1 MNKQYTQTNKYK
13 NISFNELLECIK
25 INPNKNHKLNSIEI
39 KPIIKSQYN
48 SLESLGL
55 QNYNSY
61 NLTPSGILSIFAY
74 ILHQD
79 TYSMLPLSSKS
90 IMISEL
96 ATELQQKTDE
106 LKNTHL
112 SRKRKKI
119 HDLIGASYNS
129 PIMNDKEYLELFNG
143 LSFLTNN
150 NFILLKS
157 STSDDTKLEI
167 TDFTGSGYKGEIYF
181 SSDPINWKR
190 NTPVWIADYKGRWIS
205 TTESSEP
212 IHLLL
217 SIWLSHCEQNGWI
230 IQWPEIDGTKEYI
243 IEQLS
248 LLPTWNLTDKSHK
261 KDILSK
267 RLGKAK
273 VIELFTKWMM
283 KIEPEFDE

>member
-1 MNKQYTQTNKYK
+1 MNTNTTKYK
-13 NISFNELLECIK
+13 NISFNELNDCIK
-25 INPNKNHKLNSIEI
+25 NNPNKNHKLSSIEI

-55 QNYNSY
+55 KDYNSF
-61 NLTPSGILSIFAY
+61 NLTPSGILSMFTY

-79 TYSMLPLSSKS
+79 TYSILPLSSKS
-90 IMISEL
+90 TIISEL
-96 ATELQQKTDE
+96 ATTLQQKTDE

-129 PIMNDKEYLELFNG
+129 PVMDDKEYLELFNG

-157 STSDDTKLEI
+157 TTNDDTKLDLTE
-167 TDFTGSGYKGEIYF
+167 FSGSGYKGDIYF
-181 SSDPINWKR
+181 SSDPNNWRKE
-190 NTPVWIADYKGRWIS
+190 TPIWIADYKGRWIA
-205 TTESSEP
+205 TTESYDKTY
-212 IHLLL
+212 ILLPT
-217 SIWLSHCEQNGWI
+217 WLLYCEQNGWI

-248 LLPTWNLTDKSHK
+248 LLPTWNLADKSHK
-261 KDILSK
+261 KEILSK
-267 RLGKAK
+267 RLGKSK
-273 VIELFTKWMM
+273 VLELFTKWIM
-283 KIEPEFDE
+283 KIEPDLIN